1 VVAEV
6 QACFEFRTDWHRR
19 GQARGPV
26 RSYYAQVRSLLHDRP
41 DLRPCLKRC
50 RHCRVWFFTDPR
62 NAGRNDL
69 RCGFGWREA
78 HRRANST
85 RRSVA
90 FYRKH
95 PAKKRALNR
104 RRYLLSAQASRPLR
118 KESRSAGGTVAPS
131 GPRCV
136 PRPILKHVRMV
147 VSLIER
153 RRVSLEEVL
162 RMLAQKG
169 RQHRIG
175 RFGRPVYGALRIR
188 DRGS

>member
-1 VVAEV
+1 VVEV
-6 QACFEFRTDWHRR
+6 QAHFEFQPDWHRR
-19 GQARGPV
+19 GPARAPV

-41 DLRPCLKRC
+41 DLRPCLKCC
-50 RHCRVWFFTDPR
+50 RYCGIWFFTDPR
-62 NAGRNDL
+62 NAGRSDL
-69 RCGFGWREA
+69 RCGFGCREA
-78 HRRANST
+78 HRRASST

-90 FYRKH
+90 FYRQH

-104 RRYLLSAQASRPLR
+104 RRYLLSAQASRPLH

-131 GPRCV
+131 DPHCV
-136 PRPILKHVRMV
+136 PRPILKHVRVV
-147 VSLIER
+147 VSLIEG

-162 RMLAQKG
+162 RMLAQEG